1 MKGKSH
7 RGKTNTEIE
16 ISPLGV
22 VYGVIG
28 CALFFLLRIRSVW
41 IIMPKT
47 TVQKV
52 IFGLLM
58 SFFMVLAMELYN
70 TGLRNGGLTNVGIL
84 GALRELPLM
93 FALCFLTSTVV
104 GDPLAARLAARLAV
118 PREWPLAA
126 VLARSAMTV
135 CVMCPAMSLWATVI
149 FQRPG
154 IELVPSWLQ
163 TVVCNFPMAFFWQ
176 IFFCGPLVRRLF
188 RLLVP
193 SAAPVPARAEE
204 AAE

>member
-1 MKGKSH
+1 
-7 RGKTNTEIE
+7 
-16 ISPLGV
+16 
-22 VYGVIG
+22 
-28 CALFFLLRIRSVW
+28 
-41 IIMPKT
+41 MPKT
-47 TVQKV
+47 TGQK
-52 IFGLLM
+52 ILFGLLM

-70 TGLRNGGLTNVGIL
+70 TGLRNGGLTNAGIL
-84 GALRELPLM
+84 EALRELPLM
-93 FALCFLTSTVV
+93 FVLCFLTSTVA
-104 GDPLAARLAARLAV
+104 GEPLAARLAARLAV

-135 CVMCPAMSLWATVI
+135 CVMCPAMSLWATAL

-154 IELVPSWLQ
+154 AEFVPAWLQ
-163 TVVCNFPMAFFWQ
+163 TVVKNFPMAFFWQ

-193 SAAPVPARAEE
+193 AAAAASACAEE

>member
-1 MKGKSH
+1 
-7 RGKTNTEIE
+7 
-16 ISPLGV
+16 
-22 VYGVIG
+22 
-28 CALFFLLRIRSVW
+28 
-41 IIMPKT
+41 MPKT
-47 TVQKV
+47 TGQK
-52 IFGLLM
+52 ILFGLLM

-70 TGLRNGGLTNVGIL
+70 TGLRNGGLTNAGIL
-84 GALRELPLM
+84 EALRELPLM
-93 FALCFLTSTVV
+93 FVLCFLTSTVA
-104 GDPLAARLAARLAV
+104 GEPLAARLAARLAV

-135 CVMCPAMSLWATVI
+135 CVMCPAMSLWATAL
-149 FQRPG
+149 FHRPG
-154 IELVPSWLQ
+154 IEFVPVWLQ

-193 SAAPVPARAEE
+193 AAAAASACAEE

>member
-1 MKGKSH
+1 MGN
-7 RGKTNTEIE
+7 R
-16 ISPLGV
+16 LR
-22 VYGVIG
+22 
-28 CALFFLLRIRSVW
+28 LFFFRRNEGVW

-47 TVQKV
+47 TGQKV
-52 IFGLLM
+52 LFGLLM

-70 TGLRNGGLTNVGIL
+70 TGLRNGGLTNAGIL
-84 GALRELPLM
+84 EALRELPLM
-93 FALCFLTSTVV
+93 FVLCFLTSTVA
-104 GDPLAARLAARLAV
+104 GEPLAARLAARLAV

-126 VLARSAMTV
+126 VLARAAMTV
-135 CVMCPAMSLWATVI
+135 CVMCPAMSLWATAL

-154 IELVPSWLQ
+154 AEFVPAWLQ
-163 TVVCNFPMAFFWQ
+163 TVVKNFPMAFFWQ

-193 SAAPVPARAEE
+193 AAAAASACAEE

>member
-1 MKGKSH
+1 
-7 RGKTNTEIE
+7 
-16 ISPLGV
+16 
-22 VYGVIG
+22 
-28 CALFFLLRIRSVW
+28 
-41 IIMPKT
+41 MPKT

-70 TGLRNGGLTNVGIL
+70 TGLRNGGLTNAGIL

-104 GDPLAARLAARLAV
+104 GDPLAARLAV
-118 PREWPLAA
+118 PQEWPLAA

>member
-1 MKGKSH
+1 
-7 RGKTNTEIE
+7 
-16 ISPLGV
+16 
-22 VYGVIG
+22 
-28 CALFFLLRIRSVW
+28 
-41 IIMPKT
+41 MPKT

-58 SFFMVLAMELYN
+58 SFFMVLAMEMYN
-70 TGLRNGGLTNVGIL
+70 TGLRNGGLTNAGIL
-84 GALRELPLM
+84 NALRELPLM

-104 GDPLAARLAARLAV
+104 GEPLAARLAARLAV
-118 PREWPLAA
+118 PREWPFAA

-149 FQRPG
+149 FQQPG

-163 TVVCNFPMAFFWQ
+163 TVACNFPMAFFWQ

-188 RLLVP
+188 QLLVP
-193 SAAPVPARAEE
+193 SAALVPACAEE

>member
-1 MKGKSH
+1 
-7 RGKTNTEIE
+7 
-16 ISPLGV
+16 
-22 VYGVIG
+22 
-28 CALFFLLRIRSVW
+28 
-41 IIMPKT
+41 MPKT

-58 SFFMVLAMELYN
+58 SFFMVLAMEMYN
-70 TGLRNGGLTNVGIL
+70 TGLRNGGLTNAGIL
-84 GALRELPLM
+84 NALRELPLM

-104 GDPLAARLAARLAV
+104 GEPLAARLAARLAV
-118 PREWPLAA
+118 PREWPFAA

-135 CVMCPAMSLWATVI
+135 CVMCPATVI
-149 FQRPG
+149 FQQPG

-188 RLLVP
+188 QLLVP
-193 SAAPVPARAEE
+193 SAALVPACAEE

>member
-1 MKGKSH
+1 
-7 RGKTNTEIE
+7 
-16 ISPLGV
+16 
-22 VYGVIG
+22 
-28 CALFFLLRIRSVW
+28 
-41 IIMPKT
+41 MPKT

-58 SFFMVLAMELYN
+58 SFFMVLAMEMYN
-70 TGLRNGGLTNVGIL
+70 TGLRNGGLTNAGIL
-84 GALRELPLM
+84 NALREL
-93 FALCFLTSTVV
+93 
-104 GDPLAARLAARLAV
+104 PLAARLAARLAV
-118 PREWPLAA
+118 PREWPFAA

-149 FQRPG
+149 FQQPG

-193 SAAPVPARAEE
+193 SAALVPACAEE

>member
-1 MKGKSH
+1 
-7 RGKTNTEIE
+7 
-16 ISPLGV
+16 
-22 VYGVIG
+22 
-28 CALFFLLRIRSVW
+28 
-41 IIMPKT
+41 MPKT

-58 SFFMVLAMELYN
+58 SFFMVLAMEMYN
-70 TGLRNGGLTNVGIL
+70 TGLRNGGLTNAGIL
-84 GALRELPLM
+84 NALRELPLM

-104 GDPLAARLAARLAV
+104 GEPLAARLAARLAV
-118 PREWPLAA
+118 PREWPFTA

-149 FQRPG
+149 FQQPG

-176 IFFCGPLVRRLF
+176 IFSAVRWCGGCSGCWCPPRRLYPPVRKRRRNEGHVQAVPDAGTSGT
-188 RLLVP
+188 RLPLSLP
-193 SAAPVPARAEE
+193 GAFLNR
-204 AAE
+204 

>member
-1 MKGKSH
+1 
-7 RGKTNTEIE
+7 
-16 ISPLGV
+16 
-22 VYGVIG
+22 
-28 CALFFLLRIRSVW
+28 
-41 IIMPKT
+41 MPKT
-47 TVQKV
+47 TGQKV
-52 IFGLLM
+52 LFGLLM

-70 TGLRNGGLTNVGIL
+70 TGLRNGGLTNAGIL

-118 PREWPLAA
+118 PQEWPFAA

-176 IFFCGPLVRRLF
+176 IFFCGPLVRKIF
-188 RLLVP
+188 RALVP
-193 SAAPVPARAEE
+193 SAAAPGPAEQGVHRDLGLIGVPAVEVHGDDSAPHGRLPPLSRRRAGNPLLPL
-204 AAE
+204 